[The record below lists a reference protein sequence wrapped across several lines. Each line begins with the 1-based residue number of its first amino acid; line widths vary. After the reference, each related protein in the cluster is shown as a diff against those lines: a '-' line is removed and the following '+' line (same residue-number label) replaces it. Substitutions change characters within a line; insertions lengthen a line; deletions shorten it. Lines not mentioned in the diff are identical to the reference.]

1 MNAVSSAYIR
11 AVKRQLPCSAKTKRR
26 LINQLNKTMSDF
38 LEENPDATL
47 EALHTGFGTPAQLAT
62 TMMQDLPQS
71 EYSEFRKKKK
81 LNQTLA
87 GILILLLVGFTI
99 YVFFIKQNPIESY
112 VEIIPSTPT
121 SSATEYLE
129 EETK

>member
-47 EALHTGFGTPAQLAT
+47 EMLYSGFGTPSQMSA
-62 TMMQDLPQS
+62 MMIQDLPSS
-71 EYSEFRKKKK
+71 EIQVHQ
-81 LNQTLA
+81 NQRRIVRVLTA
-87 GILILLLVGFTI
+87 LILALVFTFSF
-99 YVFFIKQNPIESY
+99 YVFFWKEVPIQEHI
-112 VEIIPSTPT
+112 EIIPSNPT
-121 SSATEYLE
+121 SPITHDVE
-129 EETK
+129 EESP